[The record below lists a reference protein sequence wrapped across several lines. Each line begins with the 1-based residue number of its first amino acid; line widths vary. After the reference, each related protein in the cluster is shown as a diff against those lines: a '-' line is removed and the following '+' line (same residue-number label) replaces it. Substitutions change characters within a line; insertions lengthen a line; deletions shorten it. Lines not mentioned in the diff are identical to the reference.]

1 MLTRL
6 VRTYLSRYRINV
18 ALVIVLQ
25 LLATIAMLY
34 LPSLNADIIDNGV
47 ARGDTGYILR
57 IGGWMLL
64 VSVAQIIVTVTAQYF
79 GARAALGVGG
89 GDGGPSSSA
98 GSAGLSTWSRSPSRR

>member
-79 GARAALGVGG
+79 GARA
-89 GDGGPSSSA
+89 
-98 GSAGLSTWSRSPSRR
+98 GSGSGATSGATSCIG